1 VQAKAQPIDPEQA
14 PAPEESRATA
24 VARDLREAIVEGR
37 LQPNE
42 RIKQD
47 AVAKRL
53 GVSRLPVREAL
64 RELASEGLVTLERDV
79 GARVTSLDPR
89 ELVEVYLLREAIEPM
104 MVAQAA
110 HRITDAELAAA
121 WETNSASEPFAETGD
136 TIPYLVHDREFHW
149 ALLEAARLPRAM
161 AVVQSL
167 WRTGERYRVI
177 VSMIP
182 HRLELSVVEHR
193 LILEALER
201 RSPDDVGELYRVHI
215 RRTRETLS
223 QHQELFPDGGPG

>member
-1 VQAKAQPIDPEQA
+1 MAKPETVEAQ
-14 PAPEESRATA
+14 EESMATA
-24 VARDLREAIVEGR
+24 VARDLRAAIVEGR

-64 RELASEGLVTLERDV
+64 RELASEGLVTVERDV

-89 ELVEVYLLREAIEPM
+89 ELFEVYLLREAIEPM

-110 HRITDAELAAA
+110 RKITADELEAA
-121 WETNSASEPFAETGD
+121 WKVNGASEPFAEAGD
-136 TIPYLVHDREFHW
+136 AMPYLVHDRDFHH
-149 ALLEAARLPRAM
+149 ALLDAARLPRAM
-161 AVVQSL
+161 AVVRGL
-167 WRTGERYRVI
+167 WQTGERYRVI
-177 VSMIP
+177 VTTMP

-201 RSPDDVGELYRVHI
+201 RAEADVAELYRVHI

-223 QHQELFPDGGPG
+223 QHPELFPDGAPS